1 MKAETKKGSFHNV
14 LFGGEMPEK
23 KELVY
28 KVETLNKEK
37 GIVTTLRKTAQKRE
51 YTVCLFL
58 PKQRVVST
66 VLHSRVLA
74 NELMGDYRK
83 LYKGLESE

>member
-1 MKAETKKGSFHNV
+1 MATINEKISNALFGAET
-14 LFGGEMPEK
+14 PEK

-28 KVETLNKEK
+28 RVETLNKEK
-37 GIVTTLRKTAQKRE
+37 GIVTTLRKTAQRKE

-58 PKQRVVST
+58 PKKRVVST

-74 NELMGDYRK
+74 NELIDSYK
-83 LYKGLESE
+83 ELYMCK

>member
-1 MKAETKKGSFHNV
+1 MATINEKISNALFGAET
-14 LFGGEMPEK
+14 PEK

-28 KVETLNKEK
+28 RVETLNKEK
-37 GIVTTLRKTAQKRE
+37 GIVTTLRKTAQRRE

-58 PKQRVVST
+58 PKKRVVST

-74 NELMGDYRK
+74 NELIDSYKELYMGK
-83 LYKGLESE
+83 

>member
-1 MKAETKKGSFHNV
+1 MATINEKISNALFGAET
-14 LFGGEMPEK
+14 PEK

-28 KVETLNKEK
+28 RVETLNKEK
-37 GIVTTLRKTAQKRE
+37 GIVTTLRKTAQRRE

-58 PKQRVVST
+58 PKKRVVST

-74 NELMGDYRK
+74 NELIASYKELYMGK
-83 LYKGLESE
+83 